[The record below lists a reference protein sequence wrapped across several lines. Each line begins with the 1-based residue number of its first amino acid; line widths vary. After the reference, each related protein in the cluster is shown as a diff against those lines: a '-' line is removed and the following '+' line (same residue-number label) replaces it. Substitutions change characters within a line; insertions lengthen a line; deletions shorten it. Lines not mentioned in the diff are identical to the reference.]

1 MAVAIQD
8 LTKRYPRTDR
18 PAVDG
23 LSLQVGAGEAFGLL
37 GPNGAG
43 KTTLVNVC
51 TTRTPPTAGT
61 VTVAGYDVRATPL
74 EVRAN
79 IGVVTQHN
87 TLDRS
92 CSVADNLYFHCRYFG
107 WSRKESKA
115 RAGELLETFRL
126 TAKAGAPP
134 MVLSGGMVQRLQIA
148 RAIAHRPR
156 VLFLDEPTAGLD
168 PQSRLALWDQLD
180 KLKRDGTTILL
191 TTHYMEEAD
200 GLCDRLAVIDR
211 GRILTTGSPEQLKRD
226 NGSGTVVTIT
236 VARPQAVSVDE
247 LRAAPGVR
255 AVEVTPTGFRID
267 TDGAE
272 RGLAH
277 LVPAALAG
285 QVQDIAVRAPTLE
298 TVFINLTG
306 RDLRE

>member
-23 LSLQVGAGEAFGLL
+23 LSLAVGAGEAFGLL

-51 TTRTPPTAGT
+51 TTRTPATAGR
-61 VTVAGYDVRATPL
+61 VIIAGQDVRAAPL
-74 EVRAN
+74 EVRAR
-79 IGVVTQHN
+79 IGVVTQYN

-92 CSVADNLYFHCRYFG
+92 CSVVDNLYFHCRYFG
-107 WSRKESKA
+107 WSRKQARA

-134 MVLSGGMVQRLQIA
+134 IALSGGMVQRLQIA
-148 RAIAHRPR
+148 RAIAHRPS

-168 PQSRLALWDQLD
+168 PQSRLALWEQLD

-200 GLCDRLAVIDR
+200 GLCDRLAILDH
-211 GRILTTGSPEQLKRD
+211 GRILTTGAPEQLKRD
-226 NGSGTVVTIT
+226 HGGGPDV
-236 VARPQAVSVDE
+236 
-247 LRAAPGVR
+247 
-255 AVEVTPTGFRID
+255 
-267 TDGAE
+267 
-272 RGLAH
+272 
-277 LVPAALAG
+277 
-285 QVQDIAVRAPTLE
+285 TLE
-298 TVFINLTG
+298 TVFLNLTG
-306 RDLRE
+306 RELRE